1 MTRILTSGQ
10 APASL
15 EGSPLLRRLIER
27 AAGRIEILPGGGIR
41 AASVGELLAATG
53 ARGVHL
59 GPQLLRRSMRQG
71 AANPR
76 ISFAS
81 PGAGA
86 DQYPALDAA
95 AIRAGPR
102 GRWTERSSSRN
113 RRPTRPIRSHRL
125 TRRMLV
131 ESDGALVQRAQ
142 AGDREAFR
150 VLVERHSRSVFRLA
164 FRLTGNEHD
173 ADEVVQESF
182 IRAHRRLTRFE
193 SRSTFS
199 TWLYRITA
207 NCAVDLLR
215 ARKTHESLDADEPG
229 LGGCRPRR

>member
-1 MTRILTSGQ
+1 
-10 APASL
+10 
-15 EGSPLLRRLIER
+15 
-27 AAGRIEILPGGGIR
+27 
-41 AASVGELLAATG
+41 
-53 ARGVHL
+53 
-59 GPQLLRRSMRQG
+59 
-71 AANPR
+71 
-76 ISFAS
+76 
-81 PGAGA
+81 
-86 DQYPALDAA
+86 
-95 AIRAGPR
+95 
-102 GRWTERSSSRN
+102 
-113 RRPTRPIRSHRL
+113 
-125 TRRMLV
+125 MLV

-215 ARKTHESLDADEPG
+215 ARKTHESLDADESGSAVPPEAVTTAPNQERQVLGRQIQARVRAALAHLTENERMAFVLRHVEG
-229 LGGCRPRR
+229 LSIEEIAQQMNLRTNATKHSIFRAVRKMRIALEPFV

>member
-1 MTRILTSGQ
+1 
-10 APASL
+10 
-15 EGSPLLRRLIER
+15 
-27 AAGRIEILPGGGIR
+27 
-41 AASVGELLAATG
+41 
-53 ARGVHL
+53 
-59 GPQLLRRSMRQG
+59 
-71 AANPR
+71 
-76 ISFAS
+76 
-81 PGAGA
+81 
-86 DQYPALDAA
+86 
-95 AIRAGPR
+95 
-102 GRWTERSSSRN
+102 
-113 RRPTRPIRSHRL
+113 
-125 TRRMLV
+125 MLV
-131 ESDGALVQRAQ
+131 ESDGALVHRAQ

-193 SRSTFS
+193 ARSTFS

-229 LGGCRPRR
+229 AAAVPPEAVTTAPTQERQVLGSQIQARVRAALAHLTENERMAFVLRHVEGLSIEEIAQQMNLRTNATKHSIFRAVRKMRIALEPFV

>member
-1 MTRILTSGQ
+1 
-10 APASL
+10 
-15 EGSPLLRRLIER
+15 
-27 AAGRIEILPGGGIR
+27 
-41 AASVGELLAATG
+41 
-53 ARGVHL
+53 
-59 GPQLLRRSMRQG
+59 
-71 AANPR
+71 
-76 ISFAS
+76 
-81 PGAGA
+81 
-86 DQYPALDAA
+86 
-95 AIRAGPR
+95 
-102 GRWTERSSSRN
+102 
-113 RRPTRPIRSHRL
+113 
-125 TRRMLV
+125 MLV
-131 ESDGALVQRAQ
+131 ESDAALVQRAQ

-229 LGGCRPRR
+229 SGAVPPEAVTTAPTQERQVLGGQIQARVRAALAHLTENERMAFVLRHVEGLSIEEIAQQMNLRTNATKHSIFRAVRKMRIALEPFV

>member
-1 MTRILTSGQ
+1 
-10 APASL
+10 
-15 EGSPLLRRLIER
+15 
-27 AAGRIEILPGGGIR
+27 
-41 AASVGELLAATG
+41 
-53 ARGVHL
+53 
-59 GPQLLRRSMRQG
+59 
-71 AANPR
+71 
-76 ISFAS
+76 
-81 PGAGA
+81 
-86 DQYPALDAA
+86 
-95 AIRAGPR
+95 
-102 GRWTERSSSRN
+102 
-113 RRPTRPIRSHRL
+113 
-125 TRRMLV
+125 MLV

-173 ADEVVQESF
+173 ADDVVQESF

-229 LGGCRPRR
+229 SGAVPPEAVTTPPSQERQVLGGQIQARVRAALAHLTENERMAFVLRHVEGLSIEEIAQQMNLRTNATKHSIFRAVRKMRIALEPFV